1 MKLKFKIHPFTY
13 LFSLICVF
21 TGNFKIFLIFTSII
35 LFHEFGHI
43 FGCIITKNKIDN
55 IILLPFGGIT
65 ILKYPLNIK
74 LKDEFLIVIMG
85 PLFQLVLYLILKD
98 YNLYYFKEINLFLT
112 IFNTLPIIPLDG
124 YRILNILLNKIFSFK
139 LSLYISSYISFISL
153 ILLILF
159 YIMYNNFIFLI
170 VLSFL
175 IYKTVSEFKLIN
187 YIYNKFLYERY
198 NDHIVFKKHKKINNI
213 KNMYR
218 DYIHLIYY
226 NYRFYSEKEMLEKV
240 FNYR

>member
-1 MKLKFKIHPFTY
+1 MKIKFKIHPFTY

-21 TGNFKIFLIFTSII
+21 TGYLKIFLIFMAVI
-35 LFHEFGHI
+35 LFHELGHV
-43 FGCIITKNKIDN
+43 FGCIITKNKIDKVM
-55 IILLPFGGIT
+55 LLPFGGIT

-74 LKDEFLIVIMG
+74 LKEEFLIVIMG
-85 PLFQLVLYLILKD
+85 PLFQLILFLIMKD
-98 YNLYYFKEINLFLT
+98 YNIHYFKEINLFLI

-139 LSLYISSYISFISL
+139 LSLYISGYISFIFL
-153 ILLILF
+153 MFLILF

-170 VLSFL
+170 VLFFL
-175 IYKTVSEFKLIN
+175 IFKTVCEFRLIN
-187 YIYNKFLYERY
+187 YVYNKFLLERY